1 MELKNMLEYQE
12 LDRKVFLLEKKLR
25 ESDELKNANKVQAA
39 FKQSQDAIVRLSS
52 KAQQRLEAVV
62 RLQEK

>member
-25 ESDELKNANKVQAA
+25 ESGNSAGDP
-39 FKQSQDAIVRLSS
+39 
-52 KAQQRLEAVV
+52 
-62 RLQEK
+62 QERAL